1 MNRRWLLLLLIIS
14 SQTIKAQSYQ
24 KIHDDAVVVDTHNDF
39 FSKSVEKGYS
49 FDQDLKGKTHSDLQ
63 RMKQAGIDIQVF
75 SIWCDGKGGKGKD
88 YALAN
93 REIDSV
99 YAVVQRNPS
108 TTKLILSPDDL
119 KKTLKEKKFG
129 VMMGMEGGHMIE
141 DDLTNLTRLYERGV
155 RYMTLTWNNST
166 SWATSALFET
176 AVKDS
181 LAKIPGYKAPR
192 ALGLSDFGEEV
203 VKRMNELGMMVD
215 LSHVGEQTFWDAI
228 QTTTKPVLVSHSCA
242 YTLCPIFR
250 NLKDDQIKA
259 VGENGGV
266 IHVNFFSGFV
276 DSNFRKRNEEFLLK
290 HKAEKDSLLKVNT
303 NEFSADDYLFEK
315 YADEV
320 KDLRPPLSLLIDH
333 VDYIVKLIG
342 VNHVGLGSDF
352 DGINSAPKGMDDV
365 TSFPMITQELQK
377 RGYSKK
383 DIKKILGGNFLRLY
397 KENSK

>member
-1 MNRRWLLLLLIIS
+1 
-14 SQTIKAQSYQ
+14 
-24 KIHDDAVVVDTHNDF
+24 
-39 FSKSVEKGYS
+39 
-49 FDQDLKGKTHSDLQ
+49 
-63 RMKQAGIDIQVF
+63 
-75 SIWCDGKGGKGKD
+75 
-88 YALAN
+88 
-93 REIDSV
+93 
-99 YAVVQRNPS
+99 
-108 TTKLILSPDDL
+108 
-119 KKTLKEKKFG
+119 
-129 VMMGMEGGHMIE
+129 
-141 DDLTNLTRLYERGV
+141 
-155 RYMTLTWNNST
+155 
-166 SWATSALFET
+166 
-176 AVKDS
+176 
-181 LAKIPGYKAPR
+181 
-192 ALGLSDFGEEV
+192 
-203 VKRMNELGMMVD
+203 MNELGMMVD

-259 VGENGGV
+259 VGENCGV